1 MKKYYKQILA
11 VIIIIGVIVC
21 IKSCADR
28 KEPDITVAYI
38 GYDFA
43 DRDLFEKNIASVTQG
58 CEDIT
63 GDGSFTVDLM
73 EISFNK
79 ALNEA
84 DKSNAQSKLTRAIGL
99 GSARLYF
106 IDKEYVEKNKDA
118 GVFADISDLGEGIL
132 NNLGETVA
140 ISLTGNEKLSAIGI
154 ENGENMYLAIRIVSE
169 MDTVSDKKINEKNS
183 AAWNI
188 AKNILA
194 N

>member
-11 VIIIIGVIVC
+11 VIIIIGIIVC
-21 IKSCADR
+21 IKSCVDR

-58 CEDIT
+58 CPDIT

-73 EISFNK
+73 EVSFNK

-118 GVFADISDLGEGIL
+118 GVFANISELGEGIL
-132 NNLGETVA
+132 NNQGETVA
-140 ISLTGNEKLSAIGI
+140 ISLAGNEKLSAIGI
-154 ENGENMYLAIRIVSE
+154 ENGDNMYLAIRIVSE
-169 MDTVSDKKINEKNS
+169 MDTVTDKKINEKNS
-183 AAWNI
+183 AVWNM